1 MGDRPSK
8 GSQPSEPAAPGFGR
22 ESRAAAEE
30 PRLRSAGD
38 AATAWWRAEG
48 GSCGWCSLRAA
59 TAAGVKHRLSAAA
72 GEDSYAW
79 AVGDGVLAAAV
90 ADGVGSVAGAAR
102 AAERAAAAAAGAAV
116 ASGTR
121 DGVEAANREAEGGGA
136 TTVVV
141 AVVDRRGRVSA
152 ARVGDSTAFVAGPGG
167 RWRELFEPPD
177 PERPDGATAALP
189 AADPHLEQVD
199 DQLGPGEVLVL
210 ASDGLADPWRDGPTT
225 VAPSFAGS
233 VVSHPSPLEL
243 AGLVDFSRHGCH
255 DDRTAVCVWLPG
267 VGEGVD
273 AGAAQSLH
281 LDDVAASGDEPGD
294 EDRQG
299 GEEAPPHAGADDQ
312 HQEQVGGEHAAV
324 GEADDDER

>member
-1 MGDRPSK
+1 MADRLPS
-8 GSQPSEPAAPGFGR
+8 GLRPDEPTAPGFGR

-30 PRLRSAGD
+30 PRLRSVGD

-59 TAAGVKHRLSAAA
+59 TAAGVKHRLSAVA

-79 AVGDGVLAAAV
+79 AIGDGVLAVAV
-90 ADGVGSVAGAAR
+90 ADGIGTVAGAAG

-116 ASGTR
+116 ASGAR
-121 DGVEAANREAEGGGA
+121 DGVEAANRAAAGGGA

-141 AVVDRRGRVSA
+141 AVVDPRGRVSA
-152 ARVGDSTAFVAGPGG
+152 ARVGDSTALVAGPGG

-177 PERPDGATAALP
+177 PERPDAVTAALP
-189 AADPHLEQVD
+189 ATDPRLEEADDH
-199 DQLGPGEVLVL
+199 LGPGEVLVL

-225 VAPSFAGS
+225 VAPSLAGA
-233 VVSHPSPLEL
+233 VVSRPSPLEL

-273 AGAAQSLH
+273 PGAAQGLH
-281 LDDVAASGDEPGD
+281 LHDVAPSGDQTGD

-299 GEEAPPHAGADDQ
+299 GEEPPPHAGAD
-312 HQEQVGGEHAAV
+312 E
-324 GEADDDER
+324 